1 MAEFDIRKREDRVGR
16 YLKKYLDGFLF
27 AEFSQMFLDHSD
39 IEKVMKG
46 VPIPLKKHD
55 AAGLESE
62 EGIHMLDIAE
72 NMAVVIGC
80 DPHFEHASSYI
91 ECIKMLYGARFRTG
105 LNMNAVRLASE
116 ERYDMACIRFRA
128 ALCLDEK
135 DPDAM
140 YGYARVCRSMYL
152 EKEGNEDEG
161 EYTGRFKAESIEM
174 FELLT
179 LAHPDFDMGHYY
191 LGYAYINLGMYKKA
205 EIAWTDFLHLSENE
219 EAKKEIRERMA
230 QLRDPVVIEDGC
242 NMISTG
248 RYEEGLAV
256 LEEYKDSG
264 FSKWW
269 PLHYYMGIGYSMTGH
284 PEEAETAFKRVLRL
298 NASHLDTMRELVELY
313 KATGNEE
320 GRHKYEEKIKLV
332 KQGMMEEAKEPLN

>member
-1 MAEFDIRKREDRVGR
+1 MAEFDIRKRKDRVGR

-27 AEFSQMFLDHSD
+27 TGFDKLFLDHSD
-39 IEKVMKG
+39 IEKIMAD
-46 VPIPLKKHD
+46 VPVPLKKGD
-55 AAGLESE
+55 ESSLSDDKGLP
-62 EGIHMLDIAE
+62 MLDIAD
-72 NMAVVIGC
+72 NMAFVMGC
-80 DPHFEHASSYI
+80 DPMFRYTDKYTAL
-91 ECIKMLYGARFRTG
+91 IKVLYGDAFCRNLCAAG
-105 LNMNAVRLASE
+105 ARLAE
-116 ERYDMACIRFRA
+116 EGKNDLACIRFRA

-205 EIAWTDFLHLSENE
+205 EIAWTDFLHLSENG
-219 EAKKEIRERMA
+219 EAKKEIRERMV

-264 FSKWW
+264 YSKWW

-284 PEEAETAFKRVLRL
+284 PEEAEAAFKRVLRL

-313 KATGNEE
+313 KATGNDE

-332 KQGMMEEAKEPLN
+332 KQGMMEEAKETLN